1 VSNWRKMDILNEE
14 LFFCAQHIFKILSQI
29 KISIIAVSLKF
40 IISGTDSHCIF
51 STWAPKILATP
62 LIRYASYRSRITD
75 GNNNVSYF
83 SVWCLWTTVS
93 VHAPF

>member
-1 VSNWRKMDILNEE
+1 MSNGRKMDILNEQ

-29 KISIIAVSLKF
+29 KSSIIVVSLKF
-40 IISGTDSHCIF
+40 IISGRDSHRVF
-51 STWAPKILATP
+51 STWAPENLAMP
-62 LIRYASYRSRITD
+62 LIRYASYRSQITD
-75 GNNNVSYF
+75 GNNDVSYF